1 MDRFNVA
8 VDVVQNAGDLLRQC
22 RLEESEICQKTGHQ
36 DLVTHWDRKI
46 EQLLRNE
53 ILTAFPQDSIVG
65 EEYPPEA
72 HRTGSM
78 TWYIDPIDGTTNFIN
93 QHQNYAISVGCWE
106 GSTPL
111 FGLVLDVERETLYW
125 AKRGGGAW
133 QDQTQIHTSGRREL
147 SELLLTT
154 PGLQYTFLEPHSY
167 QERMIRLSRKVRG
180 VRCLGSVALELCEV
194 ATGRPGGSV
203 RHHALLPL
211 GSQRGADHPGG
222 GRRRDLHSGRGRTA
236 PGSEEHGARS
246 QCYGTER
253 LHPLCMRTAR
263 RKRFEGHFW
272 SIVIGKHSH
281 CLQPRKS

>member
-93 QHQNYAISVGCWE
+93 QHQNYAISVL
-106 GSTPL
+106 SL
-111 FGLVLDVERETLYW
+111 
-125 AKRGGGAW
+125 
-133 QDQTQIHTSGRREL
+133 IH
-147 SELLLTT
+147 
-154 PGLQYTFLEPHSY
+154 
-167 QERMIRLSRKVRG
+167 I
-180 VRCLGSVALELCEV
+180 
-194 ATGRPGGSV
+194 
-203 RHHALLPL
+203 
-211 GSQRGADHPGG
+211 
-222 GRRRDLHSGRGRTA
+222 
-236 PGSEEHGARS
+236 
-246 QCYGTER
+246 
-253 LHPLCMRTAR
+253 
-263 RKRFEGHFW
+263 
-272 SIVIGKHSH
+272 
-281 CLQPRKS
+281 

>member
-8 VDVVQNAGDLLRQC
+8 VEVVQNAGDLLRRC
-22 RLEESEICQKTGHQ
+22 RLEDAEVCQKTSHQ
-36 DLVTHWDRKI
+36 DLVTRWDRKI

-72 HRTGSM
+72 HRTGAV

-106 GSTPL
+106 GRLPL

-125 AKRGGGAW
+125 GKHGGGAW
-133 QDQTQIHTSGRREL
+133 QDQTPIHTSVRREL

-154 PGLQYTFLEPHSY
+154 PGLQYTFLEPHPY

-180 VRCLGSVALELCEV
+180 VRCLGSVALECEMT
-194 ATGRPGGSV
+194 AGRRIVWNSAKLHGITT
-203 RHHALLPL
+203 
-211 GSQRGADHPGG
+211 QRGSSWRRPA
-222 GRRRDLHSGRGRTA
+222 GRSSQWMEVNCPWIRK
-236 PGSEEHGARS
+236 AR
-246 QCYGTER
+246 
-253 LHPLCMRTAR
+253 
-263 RKRFEGHFW
+263 W
-272 SIVIGKHSH
+272 SD
-281 CLQPRKS
+281 